1 MFLLHTAPGC
11 RAPCIAAACACC
23 ALFYK
28 PPCLG
33 AGVCHAH
40 NVGVSLLNAVGLQ
53 RGWVATDQDEYA
65 ALAVAAA
72 RDVQGLAALRAGLR
86 ARMLA
91 SPLCDGRAFVGRLE
105 DTYRQLWRR
114 WLQGEGRGGAAF
126 PGKGRVPGLGKV
138 KPKSAGDAVAGS
150 STSSDTACDGAN
162 MDSAERSGGSEV
174 AADS

>member
-1 MFLLHTAPGC
+1 MCSCCTKRQAVERRPLL
-11 RAPCIAAACACC
+11 PCVHAVQSPQE
-23 ALFYK
+23 
-28 PPCLG
+28 PPAWNAG
-33 AGVCHAH
+33 ACHAH

-53 RGWVATDQDEYA
+53 RDWVAANQDEYA

-114 WLQGEGRGGAAF
+114 WLRGEGRGGAAF
-126 PGKGRVPGLGKV
+126 PGIACALGSSEV
-138 KPKSAGDAVAGS
+138 KSDLAGEAVAGS

-162 MDSAERSGGSEV
+162 MESADRTPSGGS
-174 AADS
+174 

>member
-1 MFLLHTAPGC
+1 M
-11 RAPCIAAACACC
+11 RACC
-23 ALFYK
+23 A
-28 PPCLG
+28 CLTTAACRG
-33 AGVCHAH
+33 AGACHAH
-40 NVGVSLLNAVGLQ
+40 NVGVSLLSAVGLQ
-53 RGWVATDQDEYA
+53 RDWVAADRDEYA

-114 WLQGEGRGGAAF
+114 WLRGEGRGGAAF
-126 PGKGRVPGLGKV
+126 PGKVKAPGPGEM
-138 KPKSAGDAVAGS
+138 KPESAGEAMAGS

-162 MDSAERSGGSEV
+162 MDSADRIPSGGSEG
-174 AADS
+174 